1 LLNQGLQV
9 RILSREQNNKKMS
22 IIENNLVDI
31 IVIFKLL
38 KDEIIN
44 QYLCKNAI
52 DSLREDSKFDYMKY
66 FEENMV
72 SDEKLEKTIISII
85 SDNEN
90 EKVITDIENGNHKKI
105 GVLVKKVLDIV
116 GKGANAKKIDLMIS
130 VQIDIRK
137 RILRQINILYSSVAQ

>member
-1 LLNQGLQV
+1 
-9 RILSREQNNKKMS
+9 MS